1 MGTALAT
8 STGAHDSENPEGID
22 MLTKKQ
28 HQLLTFIDEHI
39 SEKGISPSFDEM
51 KEALN
56 LKSKSGIHRLISA
69 LEERGFLR
77 RLRHRARALEVLKR
91 PEEMARENAMPFRRV
106 IEGGRR
112 QEPSRFTSTAPVGVR
127 EIPKLSKIAAGQ
139 PIDAALGQPDDIVAI
154 PDIMVPAS
162 GEYYALTVDGDSMI
176 GAGIHDG
183 DTVIVERSETAK
195 PGEIVVALIHDENK
209 ATLKTLKMEGDTI
222 VLQPENP
229 VYEKQRYAPDQ
240 VTIQGRLTALMR
252 NYRN

>member
-1 MGTALAT
+1 
-8 STGAHDSENPEGID
+8 

-28 HQLLTFIDEHI
+28 HQLLTFIDQHI

-51 KEALN
+51 KEALE

-91 PEEMARENAMPFRRV
+91 PEEMSKANAMPAMRV

-112 QEPSRFTSTAPVGVR
+112 QDDPRRDAPIPAGMR
-127 EIPKLSKIAAGQ
+127 EIPRLSKIAAGQ
-139 PIDAALGQPDDIVAI
+139 PIDAALGQPDETISV
-154 PDIMVPAS
+154 PDMMVPSA
-162 GEYYALTVDGDSMI
+162 GEFYALTVDGDSMI
-176 GAGIHDG
+176 GAGIHNG
-183 DTVIVERSETAK
+183 DTVIVERSETAR

-229 VYEKQRYAPDQ
+229 VYEKQRYAPEQ

-252 NYRN
+252 SYRN

>member
-1 MGTALAT
+1 
-8 STGAHDSENPEGID
+8 

-28 HQLLTFIDEHI
+28 HQLLTFIDQHI

-51 KEALN
+51 KEALE

-91 PEEMARENAMPFRRV
+91 PEEMAKANAMPFRPRV

-112 QEPSRFTSTAPVGVR
+112 QEEARPAALPVGVR

-139 PIDAALGQPDDIVAI
+139 PIDAALGQPDDIVAV
-154 PDIMVPAS
+154 PDAMVPAA
-162 GEYYALTVDGDSMI
+162 GEFYALTVDGDSMT

-183 DTVIVERSETAK
+183 DTVIVERSETAR

-209 ATLKTLKMEGDTI
+209 ATLKTLKMDGDTI

-229 VYEKQRYAPDQ
+229 IYEKQRYAPDQ

-252 NYRN
+252 SYRA

>member
-1 MGTALAT
+1 
-8 STGAHDSENPEGID
+8 

-51 KEALN
+51 KEALD

-91 PEEMARENAMPFRRV
+91 PEEMSKANAMPFRPRV

-112 QEPSRFTSTAPVGVR
+112 QDDPKSTPIPVGIR

-139 PIDAALGQPDDIVAI
+139 PIDVALGQPDDMIMI
-154 PDIMVPAS
+154 PDMMVPTS
-162 GEYYALTVDGDSMI
+162 GEFYALTVDGDSMV
-176 GAGIHDG
+176 GVGINDG
-183 DTVIVERSETAK
+183 DTVIVERSETARA
-195 PGEIVVALIHDENK
+195 GEIVVALIHDENK
-209 ATLKTLKMEGDTI
+209 ATLKTLRMEGDTI

-229 VYEKQRYAPDQ
+229 IYEKQRYRPNE

-252 NYRN
+252 NY

>member
-1 MGTALAT
+1 
-8 STGAHDSENPEGID
+8 

-28 HQLLTFIDEHI
+28 HQLLTFIDQHI

-51 KEALN
+51 KEALD

-91 PEEMARENAMPFRRV
+91 PEEMAKANAMPFRPRV

-112 QEPSRFTSTAPVGVR
+112 QEDPRSHAGSPAGVR
-127 EIPKLSKIAAGQ
+127 DIPKLSKIAAGQ
-139 PIDAALGQPDDIVAI
+139 PIDAALGQPDDMISI
-154 PDIMVPAS
+154 PDMMVPSA
-162 GEYYALTVDGDSMI
+162 GEFYALTVDGDSMT

-183 DTVIVERSETAK
+183 DTVIVERSETAH

-229 VYEKQRYAPDQ
+229 IYEKQRYAPDQ

-252 NYRN
+252 SYRG

>member
-1 MGTALAT
+1 
-8 STGAHDSENPEGID
+8 

-28 HQLLTFIDEHI
+28 HQLLTFIDQHI

-51 KEALN
+51 KEALE

-91 PEEMARENAMPFRRV
+91 PEEMSKANAMPLRV

-112 QEPSRFTSTAPVGVR
+112 QGDPKPAAPTPPGIR
-127 EIPKLSKIAAGQ
+127 EIPRLSKIAAGQ
-139 PIDAALGQPDDIVAI
+139 PIDAALGQPDETVTV
-154 PDIMVPAS
+154 PDMMVPAS
-162 GEYYALTVDGDSMI
+162 GEFYALTVDGDSMT

-183 DTVIVERSETAK
+183 DTVIVERSETAR

-209 ATLKTLKMEGDTI
+209 ATLKTLKMEGDI
-222 VLQPENP
+222 IILQPENP
-229 VYEKQRYAPDQ
+229 VYEKQRYASDQ

-252 NYRN
+252 SYRN

>member
-1 MGTALAT
+1 
-8 STGAHDSENPEGID
+8 

-28 HQLLTFIDEHI
+28 HQLLTFIDKHI

-51 KEALN
+51 KEALD

-91 PEEMARENAMPFRRV
+91 PEEMSKANAMSSRLRL
-106 IEGGRR
+106 IEGGRGNGA
-112 QEPSRFTSTAPVGVR
+112 TAQDAAGVR

-139 PIDAALGQPDDIVAI
+139 PIDAALGNPDDMVTV
-154 PDIMVPAS
+154 PDIMVPAA
-162 GEYYALTVDGDSMI
+162 GEFYALTVDGDSMT

-183 DTVIVERSETAK
+183 DTVIVERSETAR

-209 ATLKTLKMEGDTI
+209 ATLKTLRMEGDTI

-229 VYEKQRYAPDQ
+229 VYEKQRYNPDQ

-252 NYRN
+252 SYRS

>member
-1 MGTALAT
+1 
-8 STGAHDSENPEGID
+8 

-28 HQLLTFIDEHI
+28 HQLLTFIDTHI

-51 KEALN
+51 KEALE

-91 PEEMARENAMPFRRV
+91 PEEMSKANAMPLRV

-112 QEPSRFTSTAPVGVR
+112 QEDPKRAPAPAGMR

-139 PIDAALGQPDDIVAI
+139 PIDAALGQPDETISV
-154 PDIMVPAS
+154 PDMMVPAA
-162 GEYYALTVDGDSMI
+162 GEFYALTVDGDSMI
-176 GAGIHDG
+176 GVGIHDG
-183 DTVIVERSETAK
+183 DTVIVERSETARA
-195 PGEIVVALIHDENK
+195 GEIVVALIHDENK
-209 ATLKTLKMEGDTI
+209 ATLKTLRMEGDTI

-229 VYEKQRYAPDQ
+229 IYEKQRYASDQ

-252 NYRN
+252 SYRN

>member
-1 MGTALAT
+1 
-8 STGAHDSENPEGID
+8 

-28 HQLLTFIDEHI
+28 HQLLTFIDKHI
-39 SEKGISPSFDEM
+39 SEQGISPSFDEM
-51 KEALN
+51 KEALD

-91 PEEMARENAMPFRRV
+91 PEEMSKANAMPFRPRV

-112 QEPSRFTSTAPVGVR
+112 QDDPRPMPVGVR

-139 PIDAALGQPDDIVAI
+139 PIDAALGQPDDMVMI
-154 PDIMVPAS
+154 PDTMVPSS

-176 GAGIHDG
+176 GVGINNG
-183 DTVIVERSETAK
+183 DTVIVERSETAR

-229 VYEKQRYAPDQ
+229 VYEKQKYRPNE

-252 NYRN
+252 NY

>member
-1 MGTALAT
+1 
-8 STGAHDSENPEGID
+8 

-28 HQLLTFIDEHI
+28 HQLLTFIDQHI

-51 KEALN
+51 KEALD

-91 PEEMARENAMPFRRV
+91 PEEMSKANAMPFRPRV

-112 QEPSRFTSTAPVGVR
+112 HEDPRATIPVHAGVR
-127 EIPKLSKIAAGQ
+127 EIPQLSKIAAGQ
-139 PIDAALGQPDDIVAI
+139 PIDAALGQPDEMIAV
-154 PDIMVPAS
+154 PEIMVPSA
-162 GEYYALTVDGDSMI
+162 GEFYALTVDGDSMT

-183 DTVIVERSETAK
+183 DTVIVERSETARS
-195 PGEIVVALIHDENK
+195 GEIVVALIHDENK
-209 ATLKTLKMEGDTI
+209 ATLKTLRMEGDTI

-229 VYEKQRYAPDQ
+229 IYEKQRYASDQ

-252 NYRN
+252 SYKN

>member
-1 MGTALAT
+1 
-8 STGAHDSENPEGID
+8 

-28 HQLLTFIDEHI
+28 HQLLTFIDQHI

-51 KEALN
+51 KEALD

-91 PEEMARENAMPFRRV
+91 PEEMAKANAMPFRV

-112 QEPSRFTSTAPVGVR
+112 QSDPRPVEAIAAGVR

-139 PIDAALGQPDDIVAI
+139 PIDAALGNPDDMISV
-154 PDIMVPAS
+154 PDMMVPAS
-162 GEYYALTVDGDSMI
+162 GEFYALTVDGDSMT
-176 GAGIHDG
+176 GVGIHHE
-183 DTVIVERSETAK
+183 DTVIVERTDTAR

-209 ATLKTLKMEGDTI
+209 ATLKTLRMEGDTI

-252 NYRN
+252 SYRG

>member
-1 MGTALAT
+1 
-8 STGAHDSENPEGID
+8 

-28 HQLLTFIDEHI
+28 HQLLTFIDQHI

-51 KEALN
+51 KEALD

-91 PEEMARENAMPFRRV
+91 PEEMSKANAMPFRPRV

-112 QEPSRFTSTAPVGVR
+112 QHDPQPAGLTPVGVI

-139 PIDAALGQPDDIVAI
+139 PIDAALGQPGDIITV
-154 PDIMVPAS
+154 PDIMVPAA
-162 GEYYALTVDGDSMI
+162 GEFYALTVDGDSMT
-176 GAGIHDG
+176 GVGIHDG
-183 DTVIVERSETAK
+183 DTVIVERSETARA
-195 PGEIVVALIHDENK
+195 GEIVVALIHDENK

-229 VYEKQRYAPDQ
+229 IYEKQRYASDQ

-252 NYRN
+252 SYKS

>member
-1 MGTALAT
+1 
-8 STGAHDSENPEGID
+8 

-28 HQLLTFIDEHI
+28 HQLLTFIDQHI

-51 KEALN
+51 KEALE

-91 PEEMARENAMPFRRV
+91 PEEMSKANAMPLRV

-112 QEPSRFTSTAPVGVR
+112 QEDPKREAPTPAGMR

-139 PIDAALGQPDDIVAI
+139 PIDAALGQPDETISV
-154 PDIMVPAS
+154 PDMMVPSA
-162 GEYYALTVDGDSMI
+162 GEFYALTVDGDSMI
-176 GAGIHDG
+176 GAGIHNG
-183 DTVIVERSETAK
+183 DTVIVERSETAR

-229 VYEKQRYAPDQ
+229 VYEKQRYAPEQ

-252 NYRN
+252 SYRN

>member
-1 MGTALAT
+1 
-8 STGAHDSENPEGID
+8 

-28 HQLLTFIDEHI
+28 HQLLTFIDQHI

-51 KEALN
+51 KEALD

-91 PEEMARENAMPFRRV
+91 PEEMAKANAMPFRPRV

-112 QEPSRFTSTAPVGVR
+112 QEDPQPVALTPVGVR

-139 PIDAALGQPDDIVAI
+139 PIDAALGQPDDMITI
-154 PDIMVPAS
+154 PDIMVPSA
-162 GEYYALTVDGDSMI
+162 GEFYALTVDGDSMT

-183 DTVIVERSETAK
+183 DTVIVERSDTAYS
-195 PGEIVVALIHDENK
+195 GEIVVALINDENK

-229 VYEKQRYAPDQ
+229 IYEKQRYTSDQ

-252 NYRN
+252 SYKS